1 MYNITVNK
9 ITYKE
14 ENNKTKKQFI
24 KLYNITVDSKSLVTK
39 MLELKKIYKDF
50 NYNITFDKI

>member
-14 ENNKTKKQFI
+14 ENNKTKKQVI
-24 KLYNITVDSKSLVTK
+24 KLYNITVDAENLVNK